1 MTQPPEGGKNRRS
14 GTYMKRRILALLLAA
29 ALALS
34 LTACGDSGSGDESK
48 KPDAPSEALSASVEP
63 EPTEEQKDDVAHEI
77 TYTNVRTYTDSIG
90 TMWAQ
95 VIVEIENT
103 GTSDLYLS
111 SGSYDLEDESGKL
124 IASNTMVSTYP
135 EVISPGEKAYMYE
148 EDMLDDAVE
157 GNLTVVPRP
166 SVEKA
171 KVDNIRF
178 NVSDVEISGDK
189 YGHLKAMG
197 RVENTTQEDQSM
209 VYIVLILKDANGAPI
224 GQIFTILTDDLPAG
238 EKIGFEA
245 TAMSLPDD
253 VTVDAIAN
261 YDVFAYPM
269 QMQF

>member
-1 MTQPPEGGKNRRS
+1 
-14 GTYMKRRILALLLAA
+14 MKRRTLALLLAS
-29 ALALS
+29 ALVLS
-34 LTACGDSGSGDESK
+34 LTACGDSGSGGESK
-48 KPDAPSEALSASVEP
+48 KPDAPSEAVNASVEP
-63 EPTEEQKDDVAHEI
+63 EATKEQKDDAAHEI

-90 TMWAQ
+90 TTWAQ
-95 VIVEIENT
+95 VIVEIENI

-111 SGSYDLEDESGKL
+111 SGSYDLEDENGKL
-124 IASNTMVSTYP
+124 IASSTMVSTYP

-148 EDMLDDAVE
+148 EDMLDNPVE
-157 GNLTVVPRP
+157 GKLTVVPRP
-166 SVEKA
+166 SVDKA

-178 NVSDVEISGDK
+178 NVTDVEISESQ
-189 YGHLKAMG
+189 YGQLKAIG

-209 VYIVLILKDANGAPI
+209 VYIALILKDANGVPI

-253 VTVDAIAN
+253 VTADVIAN

>member
-1 MTQPPEGGKNRRS
+1 
-14 GTYMKRRILALLLAA
+14 MKRRTLALLLVST
-29 ALALS
+29 LAFS

-48 KPDAPSEALSASVEP
+48 KPDTPSETVNTSVEP
-63 EPTEEQKDDVAHEI
+63 EPTKEQKDDVAHEI

-90 TMWAQ
+90 TTWAQ

-111 SGSYDLEDESGKL
+111 SGGYDLEDESGKL
-124 IASNTMVSTYP
+124 ITSSTMVSTYP

-148 EDMLDDAVE
+148 ENMLDNPVE
-157 GNLTVVPRP
+157 GKLTVVPRP

-178 NVSDVEISGDK
+178 NVTDVEISESQ
-189 YGHLKAMG
+189 YGQLKAIG

-209 VYIVLILKDANGAPI
+209 VYIALILKDANGVPI